1 MSCETKEQIIKTA
14 LELFSQN
21 GFLGTSMSDIASQL
35 KITKGALY
43 KHYESKQQILE
54 QIIERMAKLDL
65 ERAKKYEMPETE
77 QKKFAEAYIHI
88 PTEKIREYSI
98 AQFRHWTEENF
109 SAKFRKMLTLE
120 QFRSKEMSDLYQNY
134 LGTGPLEY
142 MTKIFKKMT
151 KSKQSAQ
158 SAWNELEHHR
168 TNPRKNFCSSCNSSF
183 HIAGKFRCEKTARN
197 LPPYD
202 EPDGKN
208 DNKKNWSKNRPHTAG
223 K

>member
-1 MSCETKEQIIKTA
+1 MSCETKEQIIETA

-77 QKKFAEAYIHI
+77 QKKFAETYIHI
-88 PTEKIREYSI
+88 PTEKISEYSI

-120 QFRSKEMSDLYQNY
+120 QFRSKKMSDLYQNY
-134 LGTGPLEY
+134 LGTEPLEY

-151 KSKQSAQ
+151 KSKPKARQLA
-158 SAWNELEHHR
+158 LEFYGPIFILYSVYDGAEENAKKSVFVQLENHI
-168 TNPRKNFCSSCNSSF
+168 KNF
-183 HIAGKFRCEKTARN
+183 IERLEKERA
-197 LPPYD
+197 
-202 EPDGKN
+202 EK
-208 DNKKNWSKNRPHTAG
+208 
-223 K
+223 

>member
-1 MSCETKEQIIKTA
+1 MSCETKEQIIETA

-21 GFLGTSMSDIASQL
+21 GFLRTSMSDIASQL

-88 PTEKIREYSI
+88 PTEKIRKYSI

-109 SAKFRKMLTLE
+109 SAQFRKMLTLE

-151 KSKQSAQ
+151 KSKPKARQLA
-158 SAWNELEHHR
+158 LEFYGPIFILYSVYDGAEENAKKSVFVQLENHI
-168 TNPRKNFCSSCNSSF
+168 KNF
-183 HIAGKFRCEKTARN
+183 IERLEKERA
-197 LPPYD
+197 
-202 EPDGKN
+202 EK
-208 DNKKNWSKNRPHTAG
+208 
-223 K
+223 

>member
-1 MSCETKEQIIKTA
+1 MSCETKEQVIETA

-120 QFRSKEMSDLYQNY
+120 QFRSKAMSDLYENY
-134 LGTGPLEY
+134 HGTGPLEY
-142 MTKIFKKMT
+142 MINSFKKMT
-151 KSKQSAQ
+151 KSKPKARQLA
-158 SAWNELEHHR
+158 LEFYGPIFILYSVYDGAEENAKKSVFVQLENHI
-168 TNPRKNFCSSCNSSF
+168 KNF
-183 HIAGKFRCEKTARN
+183 IERLEKERA
-197 LPPYD
+197 
-202 EPDGKN
+202 EK
-208 DNKKNWSKNRPHTAG
+208 
-223 K
+223 

>member
-1 MSCETKEQIIKTA
+1 
-14 LELFSQN
+14 
-21 GFLGTSMSDIASQL
+21 MSDIASQL

-77 QKKFAEAYIHI
+77 QKKFSEAYIHI
-88 PTEKIREYSI
+88 PTEKIRKYSI

-151 KSKQSAQ
+151 KSKPKARQLA
-158 SAWNELEHHR
+158 LEFYGPIFILYSVYDGAEENAKKSVFVQLENHI
-168 TNPRKNFCSSCNSSF
+168 KNF
-183 HIAGKFRCEKTARN
+183 IERLEKERA
-197 LPPYD
+197 
-202 EPDGKN
+202 EK
-208 DNKKNWSKNRPHTAG
+208 
-223 K
+223 

>member
-1 MSCETKEQIIKTA
+1 MSCETKEQIIETA

-88 PTEKIREYSI
+88 PTEKIRKYSI

-134 LGTGPLEY
+134 LGTGPLED

-151 KSKQSAQ
+151 KSKPKARQLA
-158 SAWNELEHHR
+158 LEFYGPIFILYSVYDGAEENAKKSVFVQLENHI
-168 TNPRKNFCSSCNSSF
+168 KNF
-183 HIAGKFRCEKTARN
+183 IERLEKERA
-197 LPPYD
+197 
-202 EPDGKN
+202 EK
-208 DNKKNWSKNRPHTAG
+208 
-223 K
+223 

>member
-1 MSCETKEQIIKTA
+1 MSCETKEQIIETA

-88 PTEKIREYSI
+88 PTEKIRKYSI

-151 KSKQSAQ
+151 KSKPKARQLA
-158 SAWNELEHHR
+158 LEFYGQIFILYSVYDGAEENAKKSIFVQLENHI
-168 TNPRKNFCSSCNSSF
+168 KNF
-183 HIAGKFRCEKTARN
+183 IERLEKERA
-197 LPPYD
+197 
-202 EPDGKN
+202 EK
-208 DNKKNWSKNRPHTAG
+208 
-223 K
+223 

>member
-1 MSCETKEQIIKTA
+1 MSCETKEQVIETA

-21 GFLGTSMSDIASQL
+21 GFLGTSMSAIASQL

-43 KHYESKQQILE
+43 THYESKQQILE

-77 QKKFAEAYIHI
+77 QKKFEEAYIHI

-151 KSKQSAQ
+151 KSKPKARQLA
-158 SAWNELEHHR
+158 LEFYGPIFILYSVYDGAEENAKKSVFVQLENHI
-168 TNPRKNFCSSCNSSF
+168 KNF
-183 HIAGKFRCEKTARN
+183 IERLEKERA
-197 LPPYD
+197 
-202 EPDGKN
+202 EK
-208 DNKKNWSKNRPHTAG
+208 
-223 K
+223 

>member
-1 MSCETKEQIIKTA
+1 MSCETKEQIIETA

-21 GFLGTSMSDIASQL
+21 GFLGTSMNDIASQ
-35 KITKGALY
+35 
-43 KHYESKQQILE
+43 
-54 QIIERMAKLDL
+54 LDL

-88 PTEKIREYSI
+88 PTEKIRKYSI

-151 KSKQSAQ
+151 KSKPKARQLV
-158 SAWNELEHHR
+158 LEFYGPIFILYSVYDGAEENAKKSVFVQLENHI
-168 TNPRKNFCSSCNSSF
+168 KNF
-183 HIAGKFRCEKTARN
+183 IERLEKERA
-197 LPPYD
+197 
-202 EPDGKN
+202 EK
-208 DNKKNWSKNRPHTAG
+208 
-223 K
+223 

>member
-1 MSCETKEQIIKTA
+1 MSCETKEQIIETA

-54 QIIERMAKLDL
+54 RIIERMAELDL
-65 ERAKKYEMPETE
+65 ERAKKYEMPESE
-77 QKKFAEAYIHI
+77 QKKFAEAYTQI

-151 KSKQSAQ
+151 KSKPKARQLA
-158 SAWNELEHHR
+158 LEFYGPIFILYSVYDGAEENAKKSVFVQLENHI
-168 TNPRKNFCSSCNSSF
+168 KNF
-183 HIAGKFRCEKTARN
+183 IERLEKERA
-197 LPPYD
+197 
-202 EPDGKN
+202 EK
-208 DNKKNWSKNRPHTAG
+208 
-223 K
+223 

>member
-54 QIIERMAKLDL
+54 QIIECMAKLDL

-77 QKKFAEAYIHI
+77 QKKFAEAYVHI

-151 KSKQSAQ
+151 KSKPKARQLA
-158 SAWNELEHHR
+158 LEFYGPIFILYSVYDGAEENAKKSVFVQLENHI
-168 TNPRKNFCSSCNSSF
+168 KNF
-183 HIAGKFRCEKTARN
+183 IERLEKERA
-197 LPPYD
+197 
-202 EPDGKN
+202 EK
-208 DNKKNWSKNRPHTAG
+208 
-223 K
+223 

>member
-1 MSCETKEQIIKTA
+1 MSCETKEQITETA

-151 KSKQSAQ
+151 KSKPKARQLA
-158 SAWNELEHHR
+158 LEFYGPIFILYSVYDGAEENAKKSVFVQLENHI
-168 TNPRKNFCSSCNSSF
+168 KNF
-183 HIAGKFRCEKTARN
+183 IERLEKERA
-197 LPPYD
+197 
-202 EPDGKN
+202 EK
-208 DNKKNWSKNRPHTAG
+208 
-223 K
+223 

>member
-1 MSCETKEQIIKTA
+1 MSCETKEQIIETA

-88 PTEKIREYSI
+88 PTEKICKYSI

-151 KSKQSAQ
+151 KSKPKARQLA
-158 SAWNELEHHR
+158 LEFYGPIFILYSVYDGAEENAKKSVFVQLENHI
-168 TNPRKNFCSSCNSSF
+168 KNF
-183 HIAGKFRCEKTARN
+183 IERLEKERA
-197 LPPYD
+197 
-202 EPDGKN
+202 EK
-208 DNKKNWSKNRPHTAG
+208 
-223 K
+223 

>member
-43 KHYESKQQILE
+43 KHYENKQQILE

-88 PTEKIREYSI
+88 PTEKIRKYSI

-151 KSKQSAQ
+151 KSKPKARQLA
-158 SAWNELEHHR
+158 LEFYGPIFILYSVYDGAEENAKKSVFVQLENHI
-168 TNPRKNFCSSCNSSF
+168 KNF
-183 HIAGKFRCEKTARN
+183 IEQLEKERA
-197 LPPYD
+197 
-202 EPDGKN
+202 EK
-208 DNKKNWSKNRPHTAG
+208 
-223 K
+223 

>member
-134 LGTGPLEY
+134 LGTGPLED

-151 KSKQSAQ
+151 KSKPKARQLA
-158 SAWNELEHHR
+158 LEFYGPIFILYSVYDGAEENAKKSVFVQLENHI
-168 TNPRKNFCSSCNSSF
+168 KNF
-183 HIAGKFRCEKTARN
+183 IERLEKERA
-197 LPPYD
+197 
-202 EPDGKN
+202 EK
-208 DNKKNWSKNRPHTAG
+208 
-223 K
+223 

>member
-1 MSCETKEQIIKTA
+1 MFCETKEQIIETA

-88 PTEKIREYSI
+88 PTEKIRKYSI

-109 SAKFRKMLTLE
+109 SAQFRKMLTLE

-151 KSKQSAQ
+151 KSKPKARQLA
-158 SAWNELEHHR
+158 LEFYGPIFILYSVYDGAEENAKKSVFVQLENHI
-168 TNPRKNFCSSCNSSF
+168 KNF
-183 HIAGKFRCEKTARN
+183 IERLEKERA
-197 LPPYD
+197 
-202 EPDGKN
+202 EK
-208 DNKKNWSKNRPHTAG
+208 
-223 K
+223 

>member
-65 ERAKKYEMPETE
+65 ERAKKYEMPETK

-142 MTKIFKKMT
+142 MTKIFKKMI
-151 KSKQSAQ
+151 KSKPKARQLA
-158 SAWNELEHHR
+158 LEFYGPIFILYSVYDGAEENAKKSVFVQLENHI
-168 TNPRKNFCSSCNSSF
+168 KNF
-183 HIAGKFRCEKTARN
+183 IERLEKERA
-197 LPPYD
+197 
-202 EPDGKN
+202 EK
-208 DNKKNWSKNRPHTAG
+208 
-223 K
+223 

>member
-1 MSCETKEQIIKTA
+1 MSCETKEQIIETA

-65 ERAKKYEMPETE
+65 ERAKKYEIPETE

-88 PTEKIREYSI
+88 PTEKIRKYSI

-134 LGTGPLEY
+134 LGTGQLEY

-151 KSKQSAQ
+151 KSKPKARQLA
-158 SAWNELEHHR
+158 LEFYGPIFILYSVYDGAEENAKKSVFVQLENHI
-168 TNPRKNFCSSCNSSF
+168 KNF
-183 HIAGKFRCEKTARN
+183 IERLEKERA
-197 LPPYD
+197 
-202 EPDGKN
+202 EK
-208 DNKKNWSKNRPHTAG
+208 
-223 K
+223 

>member
-1 MSCETKEQIIKTA
+1 MSCETKEQIIETA

-109 SAKFRKMLTLE
+109 SAQFRKMLTLE

-134 LGTGPLEY
+134 LETGPLEY

-151 KSKQSAQ
+151 KSKPKARQLA
-158 SAWNELEHHR
+158 LEFYGPIFILYSVYDGAEENAKKSVFVQLENHI
-168 TNPRKNFCSSCNSSF
+168 KNF
-183 HIAGKFRCEKTARN
+183 IERLEKERA
-197 LPPYD
+197 
-202 EPDGKN
+202 EK
-208 DNKKNWSKNRPHTAG
+208 
-223 K
+223 

>member
-1 MSCETKEQIIKTA
+1 MSCETKEQIIETA

-21 GFLGTSMSDIASQL
+21 GFLGTSMNDIASQL

-54 QIIERMAKLDL
+54 RIIERMAELDL

-109 SAKFRKMLTLE
+109 SAQFRKMLTLE

-151 KSKQSAQ
+151 KSKPKARQLA
-158 SAWNELEHHR
+158 LEFYGPIFILYSVYDGAEENAKKSVFVQLENHI
-168 TNPRKNFCSSCNSSF
+168 KNF
-183 HIAGKFRCEKTARN
+183 IERLEKERA
-197 LPPYD
+197 
-202 EPDGKN
+202 EK
-208 DNKKNWSKNRPHTAG
+208 
-223 K
+223 

>member
-1 MSCETKEQIIKTA
+1 MSCETKEQIIETA

-88 PTEKIREYSI
+88 PTEKIRKYSI

-151 KSKQSAQ
+151 KSKPKARQLA
-158 SAWNELEHHR
+158 LEFYGPIFILYSVYDGAEENAKKSVFVQLENHI
-168 TNPRKNFCSSCNSSF
+168 KNF
-183 HIAGKFRCEKTARN
+183 IERLEKERA
-197 LPPYD
+197 
-202 EPDGKN
+202 EK
-208 DNKKNWSKNRPHTAG
+208 
-223 K
+223 